1 MAVHEIEK
9 NIKIIDEMTMYLFN
23 KGFHK
28 LGFELDY
35 TSKKTV
41 ITITVK
47 NTEKELVEVIKN
59 EIFIERDQELEDY
72 GWELLGECSG
82 SREIMCVGMLVDD
95 MQLIYKDSNTIVTF
109 IRNH

>member
-28 LGFELDY
+28 LNFELDY
-35 TSKKTV
+35 TVEKTI
-41 ITITVK
+41 ITIIVK
-47 NTEKELVEVIKN
+47 DSNEDLIDIVKN

-72 GWELLGECSG
+72 GWELLGECSD
-82 SREIMCVGMLVDD
+82 SRETICVGMLVDD
-95 MQLIYKDSNTIVTF
+95 MKLTYKNNDSIIIFT
-109 IRNH
+109 RKH